1 MTIVDAIILGVL
13 QGITEFL
20 PVSSSGHLV
29 LAQEFLGINEPGN
42 SFEIVL
48 HLGTLLSVL
57 VVFQKDIFLMLGF
70 SNSTFSVKYI
80 LYIIIG
86 TLPAGIIGIIFK
98 DFFALLFENRIA
110 VGYALICT
118 SLILFSSFLVKSK
131 NKKISFPFAFIIGC
145 FQAIA
150 IIPGISRSGI
160 TICMGILFGLS
171 AKEAARFSFM
181 LAIPIILGA
190 GLLDIIDNSFN
201 QEITVLVGLSGLV
214 SSFFVGLISLK
225 WLLNLLEG
233 GKLYYF
239 GIYCFLIGMVSIFI

>member
-1 MTIVDAIILGVL
+1 
-13 QGITEFL
+13 
-20 PVSSSGHLV
+20 
-29 LAQEFLGINEPGN
+29 
-42 SFEIVL
+42 
-48 HLGTLLSVL
+48 
-57 VVFQKDIFLMLGF
+57 
-70 SNSTFSVKYI
+70 
-80 LYIIIG
+80 
-86 TLPAGIIGIIFK
+86 
-98 DFFALLFENRIA
+98 
-110 VGYALICT
+110 
-118 SLILFSSFLVKSK
+118 
-131 NKKISFPFAFIIGC
+131 
-145 FQAIA
+145 
-150 IIPGISRSGI
+150 
-160 TICMGILFGLS
+160 MGILFGLS